1 VGDSLENVVQNDEE
15 SKTEYR
21 RVEEEPELPCGSPGV
36 DKCNIVK
43 LVKASIMFFGLFTY
57 HTQEQF
63 YCLGVKVCS
72 GLFADIGQHFF
83 FGPVLPIWAVGAQGI
98 PYILL
103 LQGRRPGG
111 EGRAGDRLH
120 YTEILPCL

>member
-1 VGDSLENVVQNDEE
+1 M
-15 SKTEYR
+15 
-21 RVEEEPELPCGSPGV
+21 
-36 DKCNIVK
+36 
-43 LVKASIMFFGLFTY
+43 MFFGLFTY

-83 FGPVLPIWAVGAQGI
+83 FGPALPIWAVGAQGI
-98 PYILL
+98 PHILP

-111 EGRAGDRLH
+111 GRSGW
-120 YTEILPCL
+120 